1 MIIIIIFFPI
11 KKIFFLRMIIIQTE
25 ISWIKFYNY
34 YLSLMD
40 TQIYNC
46 KKCGLTISSTCSKC
60 DWVVDVKVMDDGCL
74 VQVTKCGD
82 CANVPVIKDICAVQN
97 K

>member
-11 KKIFFLRMIIIQTE
+11 KIFFFWEWLSFKLKFLELNYQIIILL
-25 ISWIKFYNY
+25 I
-34 YLSLMD
+34 MD
-40 TQIYNC
+40 TQTYSC

-60 DWVVDVKVMDDGCL
+60 DRVVDVKVMDDGCL
-74 VQVTKCGD
+74 VQVTKCSD
-82 CANVPVIKDICAVQN
+82 CANVPVIKDICATQ